1 MQLFFGG
8 FVWNRCAFELFM
20 NLDVFANFFFG
31 LFVLFANTLGFCSV
45 GQGNDAKGY
54 HYRPTDSNNGVHFL
68 SLISAVIRACMARAQ
83 NGCGKFQP
91 TNAPT
96 AIQNMMSNMVES
108 P

>member
-1 MQLFFGG
+1 
-8 FVWNRCAFELFM
+8 M
-20 NLDVFANFFFG
+20 NLDVLADFFFG
-31 LFVLFANTLGFCSV
+31 LFILFAHTFGFGGC
-45 GQGNDAKGY
+45 GQCNNAKGY
-54 HYRPTDSNNGVHFL
+54 DHCPANFNNCVHFL
-68 SLISAVIRACMARAQ
+68 SFINAVIFACMARAQ